1 MKMIFV
7 DAENVGLKEL
17 GKLTASIVDKV
28 FVFSKSDS
36 VKLMCEKSLYLFL
49 NDYPSGQNQ
58 ADFYIIAY
66 LSRVLSAL
74 DKRQLGS
81 THFELYSNDESLI
94 SAFEF
99 QCDQLGSACKSIR
112 TREQTVVPILK
123 PQPLKSKLSKPT
135 STIPNPPKI
144 NSSKP
149 HSPEEKMLKALTS
162 PRTLDPS
169 LQKQLN
175 LSQSDFTKVINAL
188 RSTQKIKRTEE
199 SKKKWV
205 RC

>member
-7 DAENVGLKEL
+7 DAENVGLKALE
-17 GKLTASIVDKV
+17 KLTASVVDKV
-28 FVFSKSDS
+28 FVFSKSHS
-36 VKLMCEKSLYLFL
+36 VKLVCEKSLYLFL
-49 NDYPSGQNQ
+49 DDYPNGSNQ
-58 ADFYIIAY
+58 ADFYIVAY

-99 QCDQLGSACKSIR
+99 QCEQLGSACKSIR

-135 STIPNPPKI
+135 LAISNQ
-144 NSSKP
+144 SKSN
-149 HSPEEKMLKALTS
+149 SPEEKMLKALTF

-169 LQKQLN
+169 LQKQLD
-175 LSQSDFTKVINAL
+175 LSQSDFTKVINTL